1 MAYKGFDLS
10 GKVALV
16 TGGNSGIGLGMAEA
30 MAQAGAA
37 VCVWGTNEDKSA
49 AALAR
54 LKGGHGG
61 KALALRCDVSDEAA
75 VDRCF
80 AETVKA
86 LGRVDAFFANAGVSG
101 RGGSTGGFAQMTT
114 AEWRRVM
121 SVNLDGA
128 FFSLRAAARHM
139 IERGGGGSLVST
151 ASLAAV
157 MGAARSEH
165 YSATKGALMAMTRSM
180 AVELARH
187 QIRVNTIVPGWIDTP
202 MTEVALHGE
211 AFMGKVLPRVPM
223 RRWGVGDDFG
233 GIAVYL
239 ASDASR
245 YHTGDAFIIDGGYL
259 IF

>member
-16 TGGNSGIGLGMAEA
+16 TGGHSGSGLGMAEA

-37 VCVWGTNEDKSA
+37 VCVWGTNEGKNA

-54 LKGGHGG
+54 LRAHGG
-61 KALALRCDVSDEAA
+61 RALAIRCDVSDEAA

-101 RGGSTGGFAQMTT
+101 RGGASGGFAEMST

-187 QIRVNTIVPGWIDTP
+187 QIRANTIVPGWIDTP
-202 MTEVALHGE
+202 MTEAALHGP
-211 AFMGKVLPRVPM
+211 AFESKVLPRVPL

-233 GIAVYL
+233 GVAVYL
-239 ASDASR
+239 AGDASR
-245 YHTGDAFIIDGGYL
+245 YHTGDTFVIDGGYL

>member
-37 VCVWGTNEDKSA
+37 VCIWGTNEGKNA
-49 AALAR
+49 AALKR
-54 LKGGHGG
+54 IESHGG
-61 KALALRCDVSDEAA
+61 RALALRCDVSDEAA
-75 VDRCF
+75 VERCV

-101 RGGSTGGFAQMTT
+101 RGGAPGGFAQMST

-151 ASLAAV
+151 ASLAAI

-165 YSATKGALMAMTRSM
+165 YSATKGALMAMTRCL

-187 QIRVNTIVPGWIDTP
+187 QIRANSIVPGWIDTP
-202 MTEVALHGE
+202 MTEAALHGE
-211 AFMGKVLPRVPM
+211 AFTGKVLPRVPL
-223 RRWGVGDDFG
+223 RRWGAGDDFG
-233 GIAVYL
+233 GVAVYL
-239 ASDASR
+239 AGDASR
-245 YHTGDAFIIDGGYL
+245 YHTGDTFVIDGGYA

>member
-1 MAYKGFDLS
+1 
-10 GKVALV
+10 
-16 TGGNSGIGLGMAEA
+16 
-30 MAQAGAA
+30 
-37 VCVWGTNEDKSA
+37 
-49 AALAR
+49 
-54 LKGGHGG
+54 
-61 KALALRCDVSDEAA
+61 
-75 VDRCF
+75 
-80 AETVKA
+80 
-86 LGRVDAFFANAGVSG
+86 
-101 RGGSTGGFAQMTT
+101 
-114 AEWRRVM
+114 
-121 SVNLDGA
+121 
-128 FFSLRAAARHM
+128 
-139 IERGGGGSLVST
+139 
-151 ASLAAV
+151 

-239 ASDASR
+239 AGDASR
-245 YHTGDAFIIDGGYL
+245 YHTGDTFVIDGGYL